1 MTTRSFYDGL
11 SMVSAAMVISGG
23 EGKED
28 RVMRFDEFNEFV
40 SKSKKLA
47 MLNPIPRLMEDFN
60 YCW

>member
-1 MTTRSFYDGL
+1 
-11 SMVSAAMVISGG
+11 MVSAAMVISGG